1 MPKEKGKKNS
11 PWLVKMKQSKPQWQ
25 TNRRK
30 QPANQ
35 MHFRQ
40 NSFRLALQWHGLNF
54 KTSFIIFKSFSLKTW
69 LFLYNVYLSVPVVA
83 AVVNPLLHD
92 GVIRIQVDWDV
103 FVLWIE
109 HVAKFLQSAVLW
121 AAAGGVPQVVH
132 DVRHVHFTCNMT
144 TTKRRSKQ
152 ISWRGLRILSGQFH
166 VQCCA
171 TKH

>member
-1 MPKEKGKKNS
+1 MFAAC
-11 PWLVKMKQSKPQWQ
+11 L
-25 TNRRK
+25 
-30 QPANQ
+30 
-35 MHFRQ
+35 
-40 NSFRLALQWHGLNF
+40 
-54 KTSFIIFKSFSLKTW
+54 
-69 LFLYNVYLSVPVVA
+69 YLSVPVVA

-103 FVLWIE
+103 FVLWIK

-152 ISWRGLRILSGQFH
+152 ISWRLWRLSAVQLNILKKHLTSMQTQREVNWNLTWPAQIKEETDWGEVKGKEKTNCQSSSKK
-166 VQCCA
+166 CC
-171 TKH
+171 HCPPE